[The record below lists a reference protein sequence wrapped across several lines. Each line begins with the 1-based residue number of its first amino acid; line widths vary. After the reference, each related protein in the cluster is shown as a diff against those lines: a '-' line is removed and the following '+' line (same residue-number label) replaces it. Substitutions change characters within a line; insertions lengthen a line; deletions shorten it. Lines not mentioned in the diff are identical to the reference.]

1 MFLYIFWRVSDVFV
15 PLQQTNKLTDMKKLL
30 STLLLALIT
39 IAGWAQKEV
48 VWENPSAFTGS
59 GNIEFDITK
68 MELKETETVMH
79 FRVKFIP
86 NYWIRFAKE
95 SFLKTPDGKEYAVVS
110 GKKTSEAES
119 DVELDS
125 LFWMPESG
133 LADLVLHFK
142 PVPTDTKEIDF
153 IEGYDE
159 GAFRFFNICDKKTKK
174 EPEWPAEW
182 KGVKYAQDEKLPE
195 AKIGKGVARIKV
207 KLLGYKPGM
216 GMELRVGGFRPLG
229 EKEYFDKSFPLAD
242 DGTATAEIPLRMTR
256 EVSVGVSGVAGG
268 PLVIAPGQEIALL
281 MNIGEGNNRPLA
293 IKGFLAKTNMDLN
306 EAFVKLLPKD
316 AQVIR
321 YEALSQCDTPE
332 KRLAWLKNE
341 FDKRIA
347 EVKASDYTTAAK
359 DLLCMEA
366 EGNFV
371 EWSRFFGGNY
381 TNLMMTTGKARI
393 TSQKDYSNLL
403 RANDS
408 LLVLSEAEKAYSY
421 QYLDKPTSPCSDR
434 FWTLPLSQLD
444 KDFSTRAPWLNELQT
459 VYHLFSIDEKE
470 WDGLMAQMKYEDCK
484 GIVTDYQKEQERLAQ
499 ELAQKES
506 IFFKKFDD
514 VKPENIL
521 QTILDRYK
529 GKAVLIDMWATW
541 CGPCRAGH
549 KAMAPMKEQMKGQ
562 NVQFVYITSPSS
574 PMSTWQ
580 EMIKE
585 IDGDH
590 YYLTPEQYSYIL
602 AKYESS
608 GIPTYA
614 VYNTQGEQ
622 TYKVIGFPGNEEI
635 RKRLEEA
642 MK

>member
-1 MFLYIFWRVSDVFV
+1 
-15 PLQQTNKLTDMKKLL
+15 MKKLL

-332 KRLAWLKNE
+332 KRLAWLKDE
-341 FDKRIA
+341 FDKQIA

-366 EGNFV
+366 EGEFV

-459 VYHLFSIDEKE
+459 VFFMFSTDEKE

-484 GIVTDYQKEQERLAQ
+484 NVVTDYQKEQERLAQ

>member
-1 MFLYIFWRVSDVFV
+1 
-15 PLQQTNKLTDMKKLL
+15 MKKLL

-182 KGVKYAQDEKLPE
+182 KGVKYAKDEKLPE

-281 MNIGEGNNRPLA
+281 MNIGEGSNRPLA

-306 EAFVKLLPKD
+306 EEFVKLLPKD

-321 YEALSQCDTPE
+321 YEGLSQCDTPE

-341 FDKRIA
+341 FDKKIA

-366 EGNFV
+366 EGEFV

-393 TSQKDYSNLL
+393 ASQKDYSNLL

-459 VYHLFSIDEKE
+459 VYFMFSTDEKE

-484 GIVTDYQKEQERLAQ
+484 NVVTDYQKEQERLAQ

-580 EMIKE
+580 EMIKD

>member
-1 MFLYIFWRVSDVFV
+1 
-15 PLQQTNKLTDMKKLL
+15 MKKLL

-182 KGVKYAQDEKLPE
+182 KGVKYAKDEKLPE

-306 EAFVKLLPKD
+306 EEFVKLLPKD

-341 FDKRIA
+341 FDKKIA

-393 TSQKDYSNLL
+393 TSQKEYRDLL
-403 RANDS
+403 KANDS

-459 VYHLFSIDEKE
+459 VYFMFSTDEKE

-580 EMIKE
+580 EMIKD

-608 GIPTYA
+608 GIPTLA

>member
-1 MFLYIFWRVSDVFV
+1 
-15 PLQQTNKLTDMKKLL
+15 MKKLL

-182 KGVKYAQDEKLPE
+182 KGVKYAKDEMLPE

-281 MNIGEGNNRPLA
+281 MNIGEGSNRPLA
-293 IKGFLAKTNMDLN
+293 MKGFLAKTNMDLN

-321 YEALSQCDTPE
+321 YEGLSQCDTPE

-341 FDKRIA
+341 FDKKIA

-393 TSQKDYSNLL
+393 ASQKEYRDLL
-403 RANDS
+403 KANDS

-459 VYHLFSIDEKE
+459 VYFMFSTDEKE

-590 YYLTPEQYSYIL
+590 YYLTKEQYSYIL

>member
-1 MFLYIFWRVSDVFV
+1 
-15 PLQQTNKLTDMKKLL
+15 MKKLL

-182 KGVKYAQDEKLPE
+182 KGVKYAKDEKLPE

-281 MNIGEGNNRPLA
+281 MNIGEGSNRPLA

-306 EAFVKLLPKD
+306 EEFVKLLPKD

-341 FDKRIA
+341 FDKKIA

-366 EGNFV
+366 EGEFV

-393 TSQKDYSNLL
+393 ASQKDYSNLL

-459 VYHLFSIDEKE
+459 VFFMFSTDEKE

-580 EMIKE
+580 EMIKD

-614 VYNTQGEQ
+614 VYNTKGEQ
-622 TYKVIGFPGNEEI
+622 TYKSIGFPGNEEI

>member
-1 MFLYIFWRVSDVFV
+1 
-15 PLQQTNKLTDMKKLL
+15 MKKLL

-182 KGVKYAQDEKLPE
+182 KGVKYAKDEKLPE

-281 MNIGEGNNRPLA
+281 MNIGEGSNRPLA

-306 EAFVKLLPKD
+306 EEFVKLLPKD

-321 YEALSQCDTPE
+321 YEGLSQCDTPE

-341 FDKRIA
+341 FDKKIA

-366 EGNFV
+366 EGEFV

-393 TSQKDYSNLL
+393 ASQKDYSNLL

-459 VYHLFSIDEKE
+459 VYFMFSTDEKE

-484 GIVTDYQKEQERLAQ
+484 NVVTDYQKEQERLAQ

-506 IFFKKFDD
+506 IFFKKFDE

>member
-1 MFLYIFWRVSDVFV
+1 
-15 PLQQTNKLTDMKKLL
+15 MKKLL
-30 STLLLALIT
+30 STLLLALTT

-281 MNIGEGNNRPLA
+281 MNIGEGSNRPLA
-293 IKGFLAKTNMDLN
+293 MKGFLAKTNMDLN
-306 EAFVKLLPKD
+306 EEFVKLLPKD

-321 YEALSQCDTPE
+321 YEGLSQCDTPE

-341 FDKRIA
+341 FDKKIA

-366 EGNFV
+366 EGEFV

-393 TSQKDYSNLL
+393 TSQKEYRDLL
-403 RANDS
+403 KANDS

-459 VYHLFSIDEKE
+459 VYHLFSTDEKE

-506 IFFKKFDD
+506 IFFKKFDE

-614 VYNTQGEQ
+614 VYNTKGEQ
-622 TYKVIGFPGNEEI
+622 TYKSIGFPGNEEI

>member
-1 MFLYIFWRVSDVFV
+1 
-15 PLQQTNKLTDMKKLL
+15 MKKLL

-293 IKGFLAKTNMDLN
+293 MKGFLAKTNMDLN

-321 YEALSQCDTPE
+321 YEGLSQCDTPE
-332 KRLAWLKNE
+332 KRLAWLKDE
-341 FDKRIA
+341 FDKKIA

-393 TSQKDYSNLL
+393 TSQKEYRDLL
-403 RANDS
+403 KANDS

-459 VYHLFSIDEKE
+459 VYFMFSTDEKE

-484 GIVTDYQKEQERLAQ
+484 NVVTDYQKEQERLAQ

-506 IFFKKFDD
+506 IFFKKFDE

-580 EMIKE
+580 EMIKD

>member
-1 MFLYIFWRVSDVFV
+1 
-15 PLQQTNKLTDMKKLL
+15 MKKLL

-182 KGVKYAQDEKLPE
+182 KGVKYAKDEKLPE

-293 IKGFLAKTNMDLN
+293 MKGFLAKTNMDLN

-321 YEALSQCDTPE
+321 YKALSQCDTPE

-341 FDKRIA
+341 FDKKIA

-366 EGNFV
+366 EGEFV

-393 TSQKDYSNLL
+393 TSQKEYRDLL
-403 RANDS
+403 KANDS

-459 VYHLFSIDEKE
+459 VFFMFSTDEKE

-484 GIVTDYQKEQERLAQ
+484 NVVTDYQKEQERLAQ

-506 IFFKKFDD
+506 IFFKKFDE

-580 EMIKE
+580 EMIKD

>member
-1 MFLYIFWRVSDVFV
+1 
-15 PLQQTNKLTDMKKLL
+15 MKKLL

-182 KGVKYAQDEKLPE
+182 KGVKYAKDEKLPE

-293 IKGFLAKTNMDLN
+293 MKGFLAKTNMDLN

-341 FDKRIA
+341 FDKKIA

-393 TSQKDYSNLL
+393 ASQKDYSNLL

-459 VYHLFSIDEKE
+459 VYFMFSTDEKE

-484 GIVTDYQKEQERLAQ
+484 NVVTDYQKEQERLAQ

>member
-1 MFLYIFWRVSDVFV
+1 
-15 PLQQTNKLTDMKKLL
+15 MKKLL
-30 STLLLALIT
+30 STLLLTLIT

-281 MNIGEGNNRPLA
+281 MNIGEGSNRPLA
-293 IKGFLAKTNMDLN
+293 MKGFLAKTNMDLN
-306 EAFVKLLPKD
+306 EEFVKLLPKD

-332 KRLAWLKNE
+332 KRLAWLKDE
-341 FDKRIA
+341 FDRRIA
-347 EVKASDYTTAAK
+347 EVKASNYATAAK

-366 EGNFV
+366 EGEFV

-393 TSQKDYSNLL
+393 TSQKEYSNLL
-403 RANDS
+403 KANDS

-459 VYHLFSIDEKE
+459 VFFMFSTDEKE

-506 IFFKKFDD
+506 IFFKKFDE

-590 YYLTPEQYSYIL
+590 YYLTKEQYSYIL
-602 AKYESS
+602 AKYESG

-614 VYNTQGEQ
+614 VYNTKGEQ
-622 TYKVIGFPGNEEI
+622 TYKSIGFPGNEEI

>member
-1 MFLYIFWRVSDVFV
+1 
-15 PLQQTNKLTDMKKLL
+15 MKKLL

-306 EAFVKLLPKD
+306 EEFVKLLPKD

-332 KRLAWLKNE
+332 KRLAWLKDE

-393 TSQKDYSNLL
+393 TSQKEYRDLL
-403 RANDS
+403 KANDS

-459 VYHLFSIDEKE
+459 VYFMFSTDEKE

-590 YYLTPEQYSYIL
+590 YYLTKEQYSYIL

-614 VYNTQGEQ
+614 VYNTKGEQ

>member
-293 IKGFLAKTNMDLN
+293 MKGFLAKTNMDLN

-341 FDKRIA
+341 FDKKIA

-366 EGNFV
+366 EGEFV

-393 TSQKDYSNLL
+393 ASQKDYSNLL

-459 VYHLFSIDEKE
+459 VYFMFSTDEKE

-506 IFFKKFDD
+506 IFFKKFDE
-514 VKPENIL
+514 VKPESIL

-580 EMIKE
+580 EMIKD

>member
-1 MFLYIFWRVSDVFV
+1 
-15 PLQQTNKLTDMKKLL
+15 MKKLL

-281 MNIGEGNNRPLA
+281 MNIGEGSNRPLA

-306 EAFVKLLPKD
+306 EEFVKLLPKD

-341 FDKRIA
+341 FDKKIA

-393 TSQKDYSNLL
+393 ASQKDYSNLL

-444 KDFSTRAPWLNELQT
+444 KDFSTRVPWLSELQT
-459 VYHLFSIDEKE
+459 VYFMFSTDEKE

>member
-1 MFLYIFWRVSDVFV
+1 
-15 PLQQTNKLTDMKKLL
+15 MKKLL

-182 KGVKYAQDEKLPE
+182 KGVKYAKDEKLPE

-293 IKGFLAKTNMDLN
+293 MKGFLAKTNMDLN

-341 FDKRIA
+341 FDKKIA

-366 EGNFV
+366 EGEFV

-393 TSQKDYSNLL
+393 TSQKEYRDLL
-403 RANDS
+403 KANDS

-444 KDFSTRAPWLNELQT
+444 KDFSARAPWLNELQT
-459 VYHLFSIDEKE
+459 VYFMFSTDEKE

-506 IFFKKFDD
+506 IFFKKFDE

-580 EMIKE
+580 EMIKD

-614 VYNTQGEQ
+614 VYNTKGEQ
-622 TYKVIGFPGNEEI
+622 TYKSIGFPGNEEI

>member
-1 MFLYIFWRVSDVFV
+1 
-15 PLQQTNKLTDMKKLL
+15 MKKLL
-30 STLLLALIT
+30 STLLLALTT

-293 IKGFLAKTNMDLN
+293 MKGFLAKTNMDLN

-393 TSQKDYSNLL
+393 TSQKEYRDLL
-403 RANDS
+403 KANDS

-514 VKPENIL
+514 VKPESIL

-590 YYLTPEQYSYIL
+590 YYLTKEQYSYIL
-602 AKYESS
+602 AKYESG

-614 VYNTQGEQ
+614 VYNTEGEQ

>member
-1 MFLYIFWRVSDVFV
+1 
-15 PLQQTNKLTDMKKLL
+15 MKKLL

-182 KGVKYAQDEKLPE
+182 KGVKYAQDEMLPE

-281 MNIGEGNNRPLA
+281 MNIGSNRPLA

-306 EAFVKLLPKD
+306 EEFVKLLPKD

-341 FDKRIA
+341 FDKKIA

-393 TSQKDYSNLL
+393 ASQKDYSNLL

-459 VYHLFSIDEKE
+459 VYFMFSTDEKE

-580 EMIKE
+580 EMIKD

-614 VYNTQGEQ
+614 VYNTKGEQ

>member
-1 MFLYIFWRVSDVFV
+1 
-15 PLQQTNKLTDMKKLL
+15 MKKLL
-30 STLLLALIT
+30 STLLLALTT

-182 KGVKYAQDEKLPE
+182 KGVKYAKDEKLPE

-268 PLVIAPGQEIALL
+268 PLVIAPGQEISLL

-306 EAFVKLLPKD
+306 EEFVKLLPKD

-321 YEALSQCDTPE
+321 YEGLSQCDTPE

-341 FDKRIA
+341 FDKKIA

-393 TSQKDYSNLL
+393 TSQKEYRDLL
-403 RANDS
+403 KANDS

-514 VKPENIL
+514 VKPESIL

-590 YYLTPEQYSYIL
+590 YYLTKEQYSYIL
-602 AKYESS
+602 AKYESG

-614 VYNTQGEQ
+614 VYNTEGEQ

>member
-1 MFLYIFWRVSDVFV
+1 
-15 PLQQTNKLTDMKKLL
+15 MKKLL

-174 EPEWPAEW
+174 ESEWPAEW

-281 MNIGEGNNRPLA
+281 MNIGEGSNRPLA
-293 IKGFLAKTNMDLN
+293 MKGFLAKTNMDLN

-332 KRLAWLKNE
+332 KRLAWLKDE
-341 FDKRIA
+341 FDKKIA

-366 EGNFV
+366 EGEFV

-393 TSQKDYSNLL
+393 TSQKEYSNLL

-506 IFFKKFDD
+506 IFFKKFDE
-514 VKPENIL
+514 VKPESIL

-580 EMIKE
+580 EMIKD

>member
-1 MFLYIFWRVSDVFV
+1 
-15 PLQQTNKLTDMKKLL
+15 MKKLL

-110 GKKTSEAES
+110 GKKTSEVES

-182 KGVKYAQDEKLPE
+182 KGVKYAKDEKLPE
-195 AKIGKGVARIKV
+195 AKIGKGVAKIKV

-281 MNIGEGNNRPLA
+281 MNIGEGSNRPLA
-293 IKGFLAKTNMDLN
+293 MKGFLAKTNMDLN
-306 EAFVKLLPKD
+306 EEFVKLLPKD

-341 FDKRIA
+341 FDKKIA

-393 TSQKDYSNLL
+393 TSQKEYRDLL
-403 RANDS
+403 KANDS

-459 VYHLFSIDEKE
+459 VYFMFSTDEKE

-580 EMIKE
+580 EMIKD

>member
-1 MFLYIFWRVSDVFV
+1 
-15 PLQQTNKLTDMKKLL
+15 MKKLL

-182 KGVKYAQDEKLPE
+182 KGVKYAKDEKLPE

-256 EVSVGVSGVAGG
+256 EVSVGVSGVSGG
-268 PLVIAPGQEIALL
+268 PLVIAPGQEISLL

-293 IKGFLAKTNMDLN
+293 MKGFLAKTNMDLN

-321 YEALSQCDTPE
+321 YKALSQCDTPE

-341 FDKRIA
+341 FDKKIA

-366 EGNFV
+366 EGEFV

-393 TSQKDYSNLL
+393 TSQKEYRDLL
-403 RANDS
+403 KANDS

-444 KDFSTRAPWLNELQT
+444 KDFSARAPWLNELQT
-459 VYHLFSIDEKE
+459 VYFMFSTDEKE

-484 GIVTDYQKEQERLAQ
+484 NVVTDYQKEQERLAQ

-506 IFFKKFDD
+506 IFFKKFDE

-580 EMIKE
+580 EMIKD

-614 VYNTQGEQ
+614 VYNTKGEQ

>member
-1 MFLYIFWRVSDVFV
+1 
-15 PLQQTNKLTDMKKLL
+15 MKKLL

-182 KGVKYAQDEKLPE
+182 KGVKYAKDEKLPE

-268 PLVIAPGQEIALL
+268 PLVIAPGQEISLL

-341 FDKRIA
+341 FDKKIA

-366 EGNFV
+366 EGEFV

-393 TSQKDYSNLL
+393 ASQKDYSNLL
-403 RANDS
+403 KANDS

-459 VYHLFSIDEKE
+459 VYFMFSTDEKE

-590 YYLTPEQYSYIL
+590 YYLTKEQYSYIL
-602 AKYESS
+602 AKYESG

>member
-1 MFLYIFWRVSDVFV
+1 
-15 PLQQTNKLTDMKKLL
+15 MKKLL

-110 GKKTSEAES
+110 GKKTSEVES

-182 KGVKYAQDEKLPE
+182 KGVKYAKDEKLPE

-281 MNIGEGNNRPLA
+281 MNIGEVSNRPLA

-332 KRLAWLKNE
+332 KRLAWLKDE
-341 FDKRIA
+341 FDKKIA

-366 EGNFV
+366 EGEFV

-393 TSQKDYSNLL
+393 ASQKDYSNLL

-459 VYHLFSIDEKE
+459 VFFMFSTDEKE

-590 YYLTPEQYSYIL
+590 YYLTKEQYSYIL

>member
-1 MFLYIFWRVSDVFV
+1 
-15 PLQQTNKLTDMKKLL
+15 MKKLL

-133 LADLVLHFK
+133 QADLVLHFK

-159 GAFRFFNICDKKTKK
+159 GAFRFFNICDAKTKK

-281 MNIGEGNNRPLA
+281 MNIGEGSNRPLA

-306 EAFVKLLPKD
+306 EEFVKLLPKD

-332 KRLAWLKNE
+332 KRLAWLKDE
-341 FDKRIA
+341 FDKKIA

-393 TSQKDYSNLL
+393 ASQKEYRDLL
-403 RANDS
+403 KANDS

-459 VYHLFSIDEKE
+459 VFFMFSTDEKE

-506 IFFKKFDD
+506 IFFKKFDE

-580 EMIKE
+580 EMIKD

>member
-1 MFLYIFWRVSDVFV
+1 
-15 PLQQTNKLTDMKKLL
+15 MKKLL

-293 IKGFLAKTNMDLN
+293 MKGFLAKTNMDLN
-306 EAFVKLLPKD
+306 EEFVKLLPKD

-321 YEALSQCDTPE
+321 YKALSQCDTPE

-341 FDKRIA
+341 FDKKIA

-366 EGNFV
+366 EGEFV

-393 TSQKDYSNLL
+393 ASQKDYSNLL

-459 VYHLFSIDEKE
+459 VFFMFSTDEKE

-514 VKPENIL
+514 VKPESIL

-580 EMIKE
+580 EMIKD

>member
-1 MFLYIFWRVSDVFV
+1 
-15 PLQQTNKLTDMKKLL
+15 MKKLL

-182 KGVKYAQDEKLPE
+182 KGVKYAKDEKLPE

-341 FDKRIA
+341 FDKKIA

-393 TSQKDYSNLL
+393 ASQKDYSNLL

-459 VYHLFSIDEKE
+459 VYFMFSTDEKE

-484 GIVTDYQKEQERLAQ
+484 NVVTDYQKEQERLAQ

-580 EMIKE
+580 EMIKD

>member
-1 MFLYIFWRVSDVFV
+1 
-15 PLQQTNKLTDMKKLL
+15 MKKLL
-30 STLLLALIT
+30 STLLLALTT

-182 KGVKYAQDEKLPE
+182 KGVKYAKDEKLPE

-306 EAFVKLLPKD
+306 EEFVKLLPKD

-321 YEALSQCDTPE
+321 YKALSQCDTPE

-366 EGNFV
+366 EGEFV

-393 TSQKDYSNLL
+393 TSQKEYRDLL
-403 RANDS
+403 KANDS

-514 VKPENIL
+514 VKPESIL

-590 YYLTPEQYSYIL
+590 YYLTKEQYSYIL
-602 AKYESS
+602 AKYESG

-614 VYNTQGEQ
+614 VYNTEGEQ

>member
-1 MFLYIFWRVSDVFV
+1 
-15 PLQQTNKLTDMKKLL
+15 MKKLL
-30 STLLLALIT
+30 STLLLALTT

-182 KGVKYAQDEKLPE
+182 KGVKYAKDEKLPE

-268 PLVIAPGQEIALL
+268 PLVIAPGQEISLL

-293 IKGFLAKTNMDLN
+293 MKGFLAKTNMDLN

-321 YEALSQCDTPE
+321 YEGLSQCDTPE

-341 FDKRIA
+341 FDKKIA

-393 TSQKDYSNLL
+393 ASQKDYSNLL

-459 VYHLFSIDEKE
+459 VYFMFSTDEKE

-580 EMIKE
+580 EMIKD

>member
-1 MFLYIFWRVSDVFV
+1 
-15 PLQQTNKLTDMKKLL
+15 MKKLL

-110 GKKTSEAES
+110 GKKACEAES

-182 KGVKYAQDEKLPE
+182 KGVKYAKDEKLPE

-281 MNIGEGNNRPLA
+281 MNIGEGSNRPLA
-293 IKGFLAKTNMDLN
+293 MKGFLAKTNMDLN

-332 KRLAWLKNE
+332 KRLAWLKDE
-341 FDKRIA
+341 FDKKIA

-366 EGNFV
+366 EGEFV

-393 TSQKDYSNLL
+393 TSQKEYSNLL

-506 IFFKKFDD
+506 IFFKKFDE
-514 VKPENIL
+514 VKPESIL

-590 YYLTPEQYSYIL
+590 YYLTKEQYSYIL

>member
-1 MFLYIFWRVSDVFV
+1 
-15 PLQQTNKLTDMKKLL
+15 MKKLL
-30 STLLLALIT
+30 STLLLALTT

-281 MNIGEGNNRPLA
+281 MNIGEGSNRPLA

-321 YEALSQCDTPE
+321 YKALSQCDTPE
-332 KRLAWLKNE
+332 KRQAWLKNE
-341 FDKRIA
+341 FDKKIA

-366 EGNFV
+366 EGEFV

-393 TSQKDYSNLL
+393 ASQKDYSNLL

-459 VYHLFSIDEKE
+459 VYFMFSTDEKE
-470 WDGLMAQMKYEDCK
+470 WDGLMAQVKYEDCK

-506 IFFKKFDD
+506 IFFKKFDE

>member
-1 MFLYIFWRVSDVFV
+1 
-15 PLQQTNKLTDMKKLL
+15 MKKLL
-30 STLLLALIT
+30 STLLLALTT

-182 KGVKYAQDEKLPE
+182 KGVKYAKDEKLPE

-281 MNIGEGNNRPLA
+281 MNIGEGSNRPLA

-321 YEALSQCDTPE
+321 YEGLSQCDTPE

-341 FDKRIA
+341 FDKKIA

-393 TSQKDYSNLL
+393 TSQKEYRDLL
-403 RANDS
+403 KANDS

-580 EMIKE
+580 EMIKD

>member
-1 MFLYIFWRVSDVFV
+1 M
-15 PLQQTNKLTDMKKLL
+15 
-30 STLLLALIT
+30 
-39 IAGWAQKEV
+39 
-48 VWENPSAFTGS
+48 WENPSAFTGS

-182 KGVKYAQDEKLPE
+182 KGVKYAKDEKLPE

-293 IKGFLAKTNMDLN
+293 MKGFLAKTNMDLN

-321 YEALSQCDTPE
+321 YEGLSQCDTPE

-341 FDKRIA
+341 FDKKIA

-393 TSQKDYSNLL
+393 TSQKEYRDLL
-403 RANDS
+403 KANDS

-459 VYHLFSIDEKE
+459 VYFMFSTDEKE

-506 IFFKKFDD
+506 IFFKKFDE

-580 EMIKE
+580 EMIKD

>member
-1 MFLYIFWRVSDVFV
+1 
-15 PLQQTNKLTDMKKLL
+15 MKKLL
-30 STLLLALIT
+30 STLLLALTT

-174 EPEWPAEW
+174 DPEWPAEW
-182 KGVKYAQDEKLPE
+182 KGVKYAKDEKLPE

-268 PLVIAPGQEIALL
+268 PLVIAPGQEISLL
-281 MNIGEGNNRPLA
+281 MNIGEGSNRPLA
-293 IKGFLAKTNMDLN
+293 MKGFLAKTNMDLN
-306 EAFVKLLPKD
+306 EEFVKLLPKD

-332 KRLAWLKNE
+332 KRLAWLKDE
-341 FDKRIA
+341 FDKKIA

-393 TSQKDYSNLL
+393 TSQKEYRDLL
-403 RANDS
+403 KANDS

-444 KDFSTRAPWLNELQT
+444 KDFSARAPWLNELQT
-459 VYHLFSIDEKE
+459 VFFMFSTDEKE
-470 WDGLMAQMKYEDCK
+470 WDGLTAQMKYEDCK

-590 YYLTPEQYSYIL
+590 YYLTKEQYSYIL

-614 VYNTQGEQ
+614 VYNTKGEQ

-635 RKRLEEA
+635 RKRLEKA

>member
-1 MFLYIFWRVSDVFV
+1 
-15 PLQQTNKLTDMKKLL
+15 MKKLL

-182 KGVKYAQDEKLPE
+182 KGVKYAKDEKLPE
-195 AKIGKGVARIKV
+195 AKIGKGVAKIKV

-242 DGTATAEIPLRMTR
+242 DGTATAEIPLRMTW

-268 PLVIAPGQEIALL
+268 PLVIAPGQEISLL

-293 IKGFLAKTNMDLN
+293 MKGFLAKTNMDLN

-321 YEALSQCDTPE
+321 YEGLSQCDTPE
-332 KRLAWLKNE
+332 KRLAWLKDE
-341 FDKRIA
+341 FDKKIA

-393 TSQKDYSNLL
+393 TSQKEYRDLL
-403 RANDS
+403 KANDS

-459 VYHLFSIDEKE
+459 VYFMFSTDEKE

-590 YYLTPEQYSYIL
+590 YYLTKEQYSYIL
-602 AKYESS
+602 AKYESG

-614 VYNTQGEQ
+614 VYNTKGEQ

>member
-1 MFLYIFWRVSDVFV
+1 
-15 PLQQTNKLTDMKKLL
+15 MKKLL

-182 KGVKYAQDEKLPE
+182 KGVKYAKDEKLPE

-281 MNIGEGNNRPLA
+281 MNIGEGSNRPLA
-293 IKGFLAKTNMDLN
+293 MKGFLAKTNMDLN
-306 EAFVKLLPKD
+306 EEFVKLLPKD

-321 YEALSQCDTPE
+321 YEGLSQCDTPE

-341 FDKRIA
+341 FDKKIA

-393 TSQKDYSNLL
+393 TSQKEYRDLL

-459 VYHLFSIDEKE
+459 VYFMFSTDEKE

-580 EMIKE
+580 EMIKD

-590 YYLTPEQYSYIL
+590 YYLTKEQYSYIL

-614 VYNTQGEQ
+614 VYNTKGEQ

>member
-1 MFLYIFWRVSDVFV
+1 
-15 PLQQTNKLTDMKKLL
+15 MKKLL

-293 IKGFLAKTNMDLN
+293 MKGFLAKTNMDLN
-306 EAFVKLLPKD
+306 EEFVKLLPKD

-321 YEALSQCDTPE
+321 YEGLSQCDTPE
-332 KRLAWLKNE
+332 KRLAWLKDE
-341 FDKRIA
+341 FDKKIA

-366 EGNFV
+366 EGEFV

-506 IFFKKFDD
+506 IFFKKFDE

-614 VYNTQGEQ
+614 VYNTKGEQ

>member
-1 MFLYIFWRVSDVFV
+1 
-15 PLQQTNKLTDMKKLL
+15 MKKLL

-110 GKKTSEAES
+110 GEKTSEAES

-159 GAFRFFNICDKKTKK
+159 GAFRFFNICDKKNKK

-182 KGVKYAQDEKLPE
+182 KGVKYAKDEMLPE

-256 EVSVGVSGVAGG
+256 EVSVGVAGVAGG

-281 MNIGEGNNRPLA
+281 MNIGEGSNRPLA

-306 EAFVKLLPKD
+306 EEFVKLLPKD

-321 YEALSQCDTPE
+321 YEGLSQCDTPE

-341 FDKRIA
+341 FDKKIA

-366 EGNFV
+366 EGEFV

-393 TSQKDYSNLL
+393 TSQKEYSNLL

-444 KDFSTRAPWLNELQT
+444 KDFSARAPWLNELQT
-459 VYHLFSIDEKE
+459 VYHLFSTDEKE

-484 GIVTDYQKEQERLAQ
+484 NVVTDYQKEQERLAQ

-506 IFFKKFDD
+506 IFFKKFDE

>member
-1 MFLYIFWRVSDVFV
+1 
-15 PLQQTNKLTDMKKLL
+15 MKKLL
-30 STLLLALIT
+30 STLLLALTT

-182 KGVKYAQDEKLPE
+182 KGVKYAKDEKLPE

-281 MNIGEGNNRPLA
+281 MNIGEGSNRPLA

-306 EAFVKLLPKD
+306 EEFVKLLPKD

-332 KRLAWLKNE
+332 KRLVWLMDE
-341 FDKRIA
+341 FDKKIA

-366 EGNFV
+366 EGEFV

-393 TSQKDYSNLL
+393 TSQKEYRDLL
-403 RANDS
+403 KANDS

-459 VYHLFSIDEKE
+459 VYFMFSTDEKE

-614 VYNTQGEQ
+614 VYNTKGEQ